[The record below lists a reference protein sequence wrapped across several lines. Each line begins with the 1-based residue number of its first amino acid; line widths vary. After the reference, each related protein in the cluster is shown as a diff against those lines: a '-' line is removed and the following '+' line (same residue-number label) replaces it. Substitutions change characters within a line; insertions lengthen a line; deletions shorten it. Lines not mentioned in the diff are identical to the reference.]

1 MAVIRKVI
9 SILRLWGCGEVRH
22 DGRAK
27 GYRQVPEEASHAVV
41 QSHSCLHFLFLLLS
55 LFWPCGS
62 RSRLQIPDPTFNI
75 PNFPVPRSQI
85 PRSPILNSI
94 QFNSKFIIHNS

>member
-27 GYRQVPEEASHAVV
+27 GYRQIPEEAPHAVV

-55 LFWPCGS
+55 ISQSWGS
-62 RSRLQIPDPTFNI
+62 RSRPQFLIQHSTFLIPQYHVHKFPAAQFLI
-75 PNFPVPRSQI
+75 PNS
-85 PRSPILNSI
+85 
-94 QFNSKFIIHNS
+94 

>member
-27 GYRQVPEEASHAVV
+27 GYRQIPEEVPHAVV

-55 LFWPCGS
+55 ISQSCGS
-62 RSRLQIPDPTFNI
+62 RSRPQIPDPTFNTFLIPQYRVHKFPAAQFLI
-75 PNFPVPRSQI
+75 PNS
-85 PRSPILNSI
+85 
-94 QFNSKFIIHNS
+94 

>member
-27 GYRQVPEEASHAVV
+27 GYRQIPEEVPHAVV

-55 LFWPCGS
+55 ISWSWGS
-62 RSRLQIPDPTFNI
+62 RSRPQIPDPTFNI
-75 PNFPVPRSQI
+75 PNSPVPRSQI
-85 PRSPILNSI
+85 PRSPI
-94 QFNSKFIIHNS
+94 HNS

>member
-27 GYRQVPEEASHAVV
+27 GYRQVPEEAPHAVV
-41 QSHSCLHFLFLLLS
+41 QSHSCLHFLFLFSVSFLVLWKP
-55 LFWPCGS
+55 FP
-62 RSRLQIPDPTFNI
+62 P
-75 PNFPVPRSQI
+75 PNF
-85 PRSPILNSI
+85 
-94 QFNSKFIIHNS
+94 